1 MLRLG
6 CRSKV
11 SDSGPPG
18 HSRPVLSKFMSTW
31 DRRLVMSAVNKF
43 KLSGLYI
50 REDLSPEEHQKRR
63 DRFGSRK
70 AIYGYWQ

>member
-1 MLRLG
+1 MLL
-6 CRSKV
+6 
-11 SDSGPPG
+11 
-18 HSRPVLSKFMSTW
+18 KFMSTW
-31 DRRLVMSAVNKF
+31 DRRLVMSVVNKF